1 MNRETSIYLDL
12 IRFIAAVFVFL
23 THASREQSSGGFLWQ
38 LQFGREAV
46 DVFFVLS
53 GFVIAH
59 VVETRERSP
68 RAYAVARAAR
78 IYSVALPALVLT
90 FVLDRIG
97 QPLRPENYVG
107 WCCDSLGRPAW
118 EYLGSLVFLNEIW
131 SRHAPP
137 GSALPYW
144 SLGFEVWYYVAFGV
158 AFFGRRPWNLIGAAL
173 VLLAIGPRV
182 AALFP
187 LWLLGFACYRLGRR
201 RPPGPRLGWAL
212 CAGALIAFLL
222 YEQVAYRYGELYSE
236 FSFSPERLHDY
247 AQDYIVGGLFSLH
260 LFGFRVVSVAF
271 APLLLRLERPIR
283 WIAGATFALYLFH
296 VPLIETVVALAPWPA
311 SSWPTRALVFISVP
325 VIVFALAEVTER
337 RKAAWRRAILALLA
351 IGGVG
356 KTGAVARSP

>member
-12 IRFIAAVFVFL
+12 VRFTAAAFVFL

-59 VVETRERSP
+59 VTETRERSP
-68 RAYAVARAAR
+68 LAYAVARAAR

-107 WCCDSLGRPAW
+107 GCCDSLGSPFSQ
-118 EYLGSLVFLNEIW
+118 YLGSLVFLHEVW
-131 SRHAPP
+131 SHHAPP

-173 VLLAIGPRV
+173 VMLAIGPRV

-187 LWLLGFACYRLGRR
+187 LWLLGFACYRLGQR
-201 RPPGPRLGWAL
+201 RPPGTRLGWVL
-212 CAGALIAFLL
+212 CAGALIAFIL
-222 YEQVAYRYGELYSE
+222 YEQIAYRTGELYSE

-247 AQDYIVGGLFSLH
+247 AQDYIVGVLFALH
-260 LFGFRVVSVAF
+260 LYGFRAVSGAF

-283 WIAGATFALYLFH
+283 WLAGAT
-296 VPLIETVVALAPWPA
+296 
-311 SSWPTRALVFISVP
+311 
-325 VIVFALAEVTER
+325 
-337 RKAAWRRAILALLA
+337 
-351 IGGVG
+351 
-356 KTGAVARSP
+356 

>member
-12 IRFIAAVFVFL
+12 VRFTAAIFVFL

-59 VVETRERSP
+59 VVETREHSP
-68 RAYAVARAAR
+68 LEYTVARAAR
-78 IYSVALPALVLT
+78 ICSVAFPALALT

-107 WCCDSLGRPAW
+107 WCCDSLGRPAF
-118 EYLGSLVFLNEIW
+118 EYLGSLVFLNEVW

-158 AFFGRRPWNLIGAAL
+158 AFFGRRPWNLVGAAL
-173 VLLAIGPRV
+173 VMLAIGPRV
-182 AALFP
+182 AVLFP

-201 RPPGPRLGWAL
+201 KPTGPRLGWTL
-212 CAGALIAFLL
+212 CVGALIAFIL
-222 YEQVAYRYGELYSE
+222 YEQDAHRYGEIYSE
-236 FSFSPERLHDY
+236 FSLSSERLHDY
-247 AQDYIVGGLFSLH
+247 AQDYIVGGLFALH
-260 LFGFRVVSVAF
+260 LFGFGAVSAAF
-271 APLLLRLERPIR
+271 ATLLRRLEKPIR
-283 WIAGATFALYLFH
+283 WIAGATFSLYLFH
-296 VPLIETVVALAPWPA
+296 VPLIEAVVAVSPWPA
-311 SSWPTRALVFISVP
+311 SAWPTRALVFIGVP
-325 VIVFALAEVTER
+325 LIVLALAEVTER
-337 RKAAWRRAILALLA
+337 RKGAWRRAILALLA
-351 IGGVG
+351 FGGIGKPGV
-356 KTGAVARSP
+356 VARP

>member
-12 IRFIAAVFVFL
+12 VRFTAAIFVFL

-59 VVETRERSP
+59 VVETREHSP
-68 RAYAVARAAR
+68 LEYTVARAAR
-78 IYSVALPALVLT
+78 ICSVAFPALALT

-107 WCCDSLGRPAW
+107 WCCDSLGRPAF
-118 EYLGSLVFLNEIW
+118 EYLGSLVFLNEVW

-158 AFFGRRPWNLIGAAL
+158 AFFGRRPWNLVGAAL
-173 VLLAIGPRV
+173 VMLAIGPRV
-182 AALFP
+182 AVLFP

-201 RPPGPRLGWAL
+201 KPTGPRLGWTL
-212 CAGALIAFLL
+212 CVGALIAFIL
-222 YEQVAYRYGELYSE
+222 YEQDAHRYGEIYSE
-236 FSFSPERLHDY
+236 FSLSSERLHDY
-247 AQDYIVGGLFSLH
+247 AQDYIVGGLFALH
-260 LFGFRVVSVAF
+260 LFGFGAVSAAF
-271 APLLLRLERPIR
+271 ATLLRRLEKPIR
-283 WIAGATFALYLFH
+283 WIAGATFSLYLFH
-296 VPLIETVVALAPWPA
+296 VPLIEAVVAVSPWPA
-311 SSWPTRALVFISVP
+311 SDWPTRALVFIGVP
-325 VIVFALAEVTER
+325 LIVLALAEVTER
-337 RKAAWRRAILALLA
+337 RKGAWRRAILALLA
-351 IGGVG
+351 FGGIGKPGV
-356 KTGAVARSP
+356 VARP

>member
-12 IRFIAAVFVFL
+12 VRFIAAVFVFL
-23 THASREQSSGGFLWQ
+23 THASREQSSGGFLWH

-46 DVFFVLS
+46 DAFFVLS

-68 RAYAVARAAR
+68 LAYGVARAAR
-78 IYSVALPALVLT
+78 IYSVALPALLLT

-107 WCCDSLGRPAW
+107 WCCDSLGSLA
-118 EYLGSLVFLNEIW
+118 EQYLGSLVFLNEIW
-131 SRHAPP
+131 SHHAPP

-158 AFFGRRPWNLIGAAL
+158 AFFGRRPWNFIGAAL
-173 VLLAIGPRV
+173 VMLAIGPRV

-187 LWLLGFACYRLGRR
+187 LWLMGFACSRLGRR

-222 YEQVAYRYGELYSE
+222 YEQVATRYGELYSA

-247 AQDYIVGGLFSLH
+247 AQDYIVGALFSLH
-260 LFGFRVVSVAF
+260 LYGFCAISGAF
-271 APLLLRLERPIR
+271 APVFRRLERPIR
-283 WIAGATFALYLFH
+283 WIAGATFSLYLFH
-296 VPLIETVVALAPWPA
+296 VPLIETVVALAPWPVT
-311 SSWPTRALVFISVP
+311 SWPTRALVFIGLP
-325 VIVFALAEVTER
+325 LIVFALAEVTER
-337 RKAAWRRAILALLA
+337 RKAAWRQAILALLA
-351 IGGVG
+351 VGGVG
-356 KTGAVARSP
+356 KAGALARSP

>member
-12 IRFIAAVFVFL
+12 VRFTAAVFVFL
-23 THASREQSSGGFLWQ
+23 THASREQSSGGLLWQ

-59 VVETRERSP
+59 VVETQEHSP
-68 RAYAVARAAR
+68 LSYAVARAAR
-78 IYSVALPALVLT
+78 IWSVALPALVLT

-107 WCCDSLGRPAW
+107 WCCDSLGRPAF

-173 VLLAIGPRV
+173 VMLAIGPRV

-201 RPPGPRLGWAL
+201 SAVDPRLGWTL
-212 CAGALIAFLL
+212 CVGAPIAFVL
-222 YEQVAYRYGELYSE
+222 YEQDAYRYGEIYAA
-236 FSFSPERLHDY
+236 FSLSSERLHDY
-247 AQDYIVGGLFSLH
+247 AQDYIVGGLFALH
-260 LFGFRVVSVAF
+260 LFGFRAVSGAF
-271 APLLLRLERPIR
+271 APLLRRWEKPIR
-283 WIAGATFALYLFH
+283 WIAGATFSLYLFH
-296 VPLIETVVALAPWPA
+296 VPLIEAAAALSPWPA
-311 SSWPTRALVFISVP
+311 SAWPTRGMVFIGVP
-325 VIVFALAEVTER
+325 LIVLALAEVTER
-337 RKAAWRRAILALLA
+337 RKAAWRRGIVGLLA
-351 IGGVG
+351 FGGIG
-356 KTGAVARSP
+356 KPGAIARSP

>member
-12 IRFIAAVFVFL
+12 VRFTAAVFVFL
-23 THASREQSSGGFLWQ
+23 THASREQSSGGLLWQ

-59 VVETRERSP
+59 VVETREHAPLS
-68 RAYAVARAAR
+68 YAVARAAR
-78 IYSVALPALVLT
+78 IWSVALPALVLT

-107 WCCDSLGRPAW
+107 WCCDSLGRPAF

-173 VLLAIGPRV
+173 VMLAIGPRV

-187 LWLLGFACYRLGRR
+187 LWLLGFACYRLDRR
-201 RPPGPRLGWAL
+201 SAVDPRLGWAL
-212 CAGALIAFLL
+212 CVGAPIAFVL
-222 YEQVAYRYGELYSE
+222 YEQDAYRYGEIYAA
-236 FSFSPERLHDY
+236 FSLSSERLHDY
-247 AQDYIVGGLFSLH
+247 AQDYIVGGLFALH
-260 LFGFRVVSVAF
+260 LFGFRAVSGAF
-271 APLLLRLERPIR
+271 APLLRRWEKPIR
-283 WIAGATFALYLFH
+283 WIAGATFSLYLFH
-296 VPLIETVVALAPWPA
+296 VPLIEAAAALSPWPA
-311 SSWPTRALVFISVP
+311 SAWPTRGMVFIGVP
-325 VIVFALAEVTER
+325 LIVLALAEVTER
-337 RKAAWRRAILALLA
+337 RKAAWRRGIVGLLA
-351 IGGVG
+351 FGGIG
-356 KTGAVARSP
+356 KPGAIARSP

>member
-12 IRFIAAVFVFL
+12 VRFTAAVFVFL
-23 THASREQSSGGFLWQ
+23 THASREQSSGGLLWQ

-59 VVETRERSP
+59 VVETREHSP
-68 RAYAVARAAR
+68 LEYTVARAAR
-78 IYSVALPALVLT
+78 IWSVALPALALT

-107 WCCDSLGRPAW
+107 WCCDSLGRPAL

-158 AFFGRRPWNLIGAAL
+158 AFFGRRPWNLVGAAL
-173 VLLAIGPRV
+173 VMLAIGPRV
-182 AALFP
+182 VALFP

-201 RPPGPRLGWAL
+201 SPVDPRLGWVL
-212 CAGALIAFLL
+212 CVGAPIAFVL
-222 YEQVAYRYGELYSE
+222 YEQDAYRYGEIYAA
-236 FSFSPERLHDY
+236 FSLSPERLHDY
-247 AQDYIVGGLFSLH
+247 AQDYIVGGLFALH
-260 LFGFRVVSVAF
+260 LFGFRAVSGAF
-271 APLLLRLERPIR
+271 APLLRRWEKPIR
-283 WIAGATFALYLFH
+283 WIAGATFSLYLFH
-296 VPLIETVVALAPWPA
+296 VPLIETAVALSPWPA
-311 SSWPTRALVFISVP
+311 SAWPTRGMVFIGVP
-325 VIVFALAEVTER
+325 LIVLALAEVTER

-351 IGGVG
+351 FGGIGKPGV
-356 KTGAVARSP
+356 VARP

>member
-12 IRFIAAVFVFL
+12 IRFTAAVFVFL
-23 THASREQSSGGFLWQ
+23 THASREQSSGGLLWQ

-59 VVETRERSP
+59 VVETREHSP
-68 RAYAVARAAR
+68 LSYAVARAAR
-78 IYSVALPALVLT
+78 IWSVALPALALT
-90 FVLDRIG
+90 FVLDSIG
-97 QPLRPENYVG
+97 QPLHPGNYVG
-107 WCCDSLGRPAW
+107 WCCESLGRPAF

-158 AFFGRRPWNLIGAAL
+158 AFFGRRPWNLVGAAL
-173 VLLAIGPRV
+173 VMLAIGPRV

-187 LWLLGFACYRLGRR
+187 LWLLGLACYRLGRQ
-201 RPPGPRLGWAL
+201 PADPRLGWML
-212 CAGALIAFLL
+212 CVGALIAFEH
-222 YEQVAYRYGELYSE
+222 YEQDAYRNGEIYTE

-247 AQDYIVGGLFSLH
+247 AQDYIVGGLFALH
-260 LFGFRVVSVAF
+260 LFGFRTVSGAF
-271 APLLLRLERPIR
+271 APLLSRLEKPIR
-283 WIAGATFALYLFH
+283 WIAGATFSLYLFH
-296 VPLIETVVALAPWPA
+296 VPLIEAVVALSPWPA
-311 SSWPTRALVFISVP
+311 SAWPTRALVFIGVP
-325 VIVFALAEVTER
+325 LIVLALAEVTER

-351 IGGVG
+351 LGGIGEP
-356 KTGAVARSP
+356 GALARS